1 MNDPLMTVYEEF
13 YNDHGLVD
21 KNVQFITEDILLD
34 EYLPD
39 DNS

>member
-1 MNDPLMTVYEEF
+1 MNDTLMACYEEF

-39 DNS
+39 DNM